1 MTTQTLSPALQI
13 SSAST
18 WRSRL
23 RALGPGVLMASAAIG
38 GSHLVASTQ
47 AGALYG
53 WQLALI
59 IVLTN
64 LFKYPFFRFSAHYTL
79 DSGKSLIEGYAE
91 KSRAY
96 LWVFLVMC
104 FLSSTISAAA
114 VALLT
119 AVIVQTALPGLPLSV
134 NMWSVLL
141 IASCVFILFMGR
153 YKALD
158 TLSKIIVV
166 SLSITTVIA
175 AGIAASKGMQMQADF
190 VEPSPWTLA
199 ALPFIIALMGWMPAP
214 IEISAINSLWLTA
227 KQRHNP
233 ANYRDGMFDFNV
245 GFITSAVL
253 ALFFLALGAFVQ
265 YGNGEVVQMKGSAYV
280 PQLINMY
287 AVTIGDWSRPLV
299 AFIAFACMYGTTITV
314 IDGYPRAIAEA
325 TRLVRGKPFF
335 RTREL
340 FAWIL
345 WVSISAVA
353 LILWFQGA
361 LGELLRFAMI
371 TAFLAAPVFAWL
383 NYGLVRQD
391 KKHRLSASMN
401 VLALVGLVYLI
412 GFALLFILNETGVLA

>member
-175 AGIAASKGMQMQADF
+175 AGIAASKGMQMQTDF

-199 ALPFIIALMGWMPAP
+199 ALPFIC
-214 IEISAINSLWLTA
+214 T
-227 KQRHNP
+227 
-233 ANYRDGMFDFNV
+233 
-245 GFITSAVL
+245 TS
-253 ALFFLALGAFVQ
+253 
-265 YGNGEVVQMKGSAYV
+265 
-280 PQLINMY
+280 
-287 AVTIGDWSRPLV
+287 PLPYCTN
-299 AFIAFACMYGTTITV
+299 A
-314 IDGYPRAIAEA
+314 PRA
-325 TRLVRGKPFF
+325 RK
-335 RTREL
+335 
-340 FAWIL
+340 
-345 WVSISAVA
+345 
-353 LILWFQGA
+353 
-361 LGELLRFAMI
+361 
-371 TAFLAAPVFAWL
+371 
-383 NYGLVRQD
+383 N
-391 KKHRLSASMN
+391 SAST
-401 VLALVGLVYLI
+401 ALVIKPTLKS
-412 GFALLFILNETGVLA
+412 NMPSR

>member
-1 MTTQTLSPALQI
+1 
-13 SSAST
+13 
-18 WRSRL
+18 
-23 RALGPGVLMASAAIG
+23 V
-38 GSHLVASTQ
+38 
-47 AGALYG
+47 
-53 WQLALI
+53 
-59 IVLTN
+59 
-64 LFKYPFFRFSAHYTL
+64 
-79 DSGKSLIEGYAE
+79 
-91 KSRAY
+91 
-96 LWVFLVMC
+96 
-104 FLSSTISAAA
+104 
-114 VALLT
+114 
-119 AVIVQTALPGLPLSV
+119 
-134 NMWSVLL
+134 
-141 IASCVFILFMGR
+141 GR

-158 TLSKIIVV
+158 TLSKLIVI

-190 VEPSPWTLA
+190 IEPSPWTLS

-214 IEISAINSLWLTA
+214 IEISAINSLWLNA

-253 ALFFLALGAFVQ
+253 ALFFLALGAYVQ
-265 YGNGEVVQMKGSAYV
+265 YGSGEAVQMKGSAYV

-325 TRLVRGKPFF
+325 ARLVRGKPFF

-340 FAWIL
+340 FAWIT
-345 WVSISAVA
+345 WVSVSAVA

-383 NYGLVRQD
+383 NYGLVQRD
-391 KKHRLSASMN
+391 EKHRLSTSMN
-401 VLALVGLVYLI
+401 VLAIIGLVYLI
-412 GFALLFILNETGVLA
+412 GFAALFVLNETGLLK

>member
-1 MTTQTLSPALQI
+1 MNTHATPTPRDISPV
-13 SSAST
+13 ST
-18 WRSRL
+18 WHSRL
-23 RALGPGVLMASAAIG
+23 HALGPGVLMASAAIG

-59 IVLTN
+59 ILLTN
-64 LFKYPFFRFSAHYTL
+64 LFKYPFFSFSAHYTL

-91 KSRAY
+91 KSRVY

-119 AVIVQTALPGLPLSV
+119 AVIVQTALPDLPLTV
-134 NMWSVLL
+134 NMLSVLL
-141 IASCVFILFMGR
+141 IASCMLILFVGR

-158 TLSKIIVV
+158 TLSKLIVI

-190 VEPSPWTLA
+190 IEPSPWTLS

-214 IEISAINSLWLTA
+214 IEISAINSLWLNA

-253 ALFFLALGAFVQ
+253 ALFFLALGAYVQ
-265 YGNGEVVQMKGSAYV
+265 YGSGEAVQMKGSAYV

-325 TRLVRGKPFF
+325 ARLVRGKPFF

-340 FAWIL
+340 FAWIT
-345 WVSISAVA
+345 WVSVAAVA

-383 NYGLVRQD
+383 NYGLVQRD
-391 KKHRLSASMN
+391 EKHRLSTSMN
-401 VLALVGLVYLI
+401 VLAIIGLVYLI
-412 GFALLFILNETGVLA
+412 GFAALFVLNETGLLK